1 MDDLKDLD
9 SVAEH
14 FGFLH
19 LDHDKDDY
27 YSGQLPDGRFQKIE
41 LNPVGHPHTNEG
53 PHVKIMEPEDA
64 FSPVQKPGAGGKGNR
79 WRTLAYFF
87 VKGHEQ
93 YKKRWDGGS

>member
-1 MDDLKDLD
+1 MTSKDLD
-9 SVAEH
+9 GVAEH
-14 FGFLH
+14 FGFCIWIMTRG
-19 LDHDKDDY
+19 DY

-41 LNPVGHPHTNEG
+41 LNPFGHPHTNEG
-53 PHVKIMEPEDA
+53 LHVKIMEPEDA
-64 FSPVQKPGAGGKGNR
+64 LSPVQKPGAAGKGNR